1 MKLLSL
7 KKKYRLY
14 FFQLTI
20 RYNYNV
26 SSYIRAK
33 LNQCYILSLR
43 LSSCSEMNISREIL
57 HTSDF
62 TYDLLSGV
70 YNEIFKA

>member
-43 LSSCSEMNISREIL
+43 LSLVQKWISREIL